1 MLLQSRHSRTGE
13 RNTYYIIYHMLT
25 QHVSNSLLG
34 YSILSVIAMVQVMLR
49 NDHVKNTFLHE
60 IK

>member
-1 MLLQSRHSRTGE
+1 
-13 RNTYYIIYHMLT
+13 MLT